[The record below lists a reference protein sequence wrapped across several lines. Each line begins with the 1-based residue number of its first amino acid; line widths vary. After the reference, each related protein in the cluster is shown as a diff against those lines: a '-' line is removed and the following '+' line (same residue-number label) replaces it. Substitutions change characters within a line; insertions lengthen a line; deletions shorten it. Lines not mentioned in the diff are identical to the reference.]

1 MPASHSSA
9 TMSMTTMDHMP
20 SLAASRMLGMAV
32 AVPSRKTTSSS
43 FAKIY
48 ARQCAMSFGTATV
61 TASEVRLR
69 FPIVD
74 STRNRPACQQG
85 KLAAASVPG
94 VDAADAGH
102 RLVDGFWVAVVVQF
116 AHALGDRVE
125 QLGGVHADMAHAF
138 EVDVHPL
145 GD

>member
-32 AVPSRKTTSSS
+32 AVPSRNTTSSS
-43 FAKIY
+43 FAKIC
-48 ARQCAMSFGTATV
+48 ARQCAISFGTATV

-74 STRNRPACQQG
+74 STRNRPLCQLS
-85 KLAAASVPG
+85 KSVPG

-102 RLVDGFWVAVVVQF
+102 RLVDGFRVAVVVQF

-125 QLGGVHADMAHAF
+125 QLGGVHADVAHAL
-138 EVDVHPL
+138 EIDVDPL
-145 GD
+145 GH